1 MFESM
6 HLLHECV
13 LAPSVQRRYTV
24 ASFAEEETLAENQ
37 VNCSVLGFPAGL
49 WKGQQGA
56 SSISLIPSPGLLE

>member
-6 HLLHECV
+6 QLLQECV

-49 WKGQQGA
+49 W
-56 SSISLIPSPGLLE
+56 